1 MSASASSVASDSTT
15 KVLYILGN
23 QRGGTTIAG
32 RLIGELPG
40 FAFVGELRKLWEVA
54 LPEGRRC
61 GCGKN
66 YSQCP
71 VWSRVMPV
79 LADFGASAAQGWQRQ
94 VVPVTHSWWHAWHL
108 SRQAPHRRPPAVRS
122 YAAALCSTYE
132 AWAAATGARVVVD
145 GSKLPA
151 DAYMA
156 SLCDGL
162 EVYFL
167 EIVRDP
173 RGVLGSQLRR
183 LDAERRRGF
192 NPRHDLY
199 GAAAWTSRHLA
210 CRWLRRRL
218 GSHRFLT
225 VSYERLVAEPLACLA
240 EISVLVGESVALPDV
255 ADDGTVHLGTAHT
268 PIGNGRFGPT
278 AVRLE
283 RDDRWVTDVSR
294 KDILLTTILTG
305 WLAGRFGYPLRPVA
319 VRSHPPRVPASP
331 ETSPSEA
338 G

>member
-1 MSASASSVASDSTT
+1 
-15 KVLYILGN
+15 VLYVLGN

-32 RLIGELPG
+32 RLIGELAG
-40 FAFVGELRKLWEVA
+40 FSFVGELRKLWEIA

-61 GCGKN
+61 GCGRD
-66 YSQCP
+66 YFRCE
-71 VWSRVMPV
+71 VWSQVMPV
-79 LADFGASAAQGWQRQ
+79 LVASGASAAQGWQRQ
-94 VVPVTHSWWHAWHL
+94 VAPVTHSWWHAWRL

-122 YAAALCSTYE
+122 YTAALCSTYE
-132 AWAAATGARVVVD
+132 ALAAATGSRVVVD

-151 DAYMA
+151 DAFVA

-183 LDAERRRGF
+183 LDSERRRAF
-192 NPRHDLY
+192 HPRHDLY
-199 GAAAWTSRHLA
+199 SAAAWTSRHLA
-210 CRWLRRRL
+210 CSWLRRRL
-218 GSHRFLT
+218 GAHRFLT
-225 VSYERLVAEPLACLA
+225 VSYERLVAEPKACLS
-240 EISVLVGESVALPDV
+240 EISALVGESVAPPDPRH
-255 ADDGTVHLGTAHT
+255 DGTVSLRTAHT
-268 PIGNGRFGPT
+268 PIGSGRFAAT
-278 AVRLE
+278 TVKLK

-294 KDILLTTILTG
+294 NDILLTTTLTG

-319 VRSHPPRVPASP
+319 APSPAAPVSASP
-331 ETSPSEA
+331 DPSRSRA